1 MNTRSARRGFTLIE
15 VLTVIALLTIILG
28 IGAIAYHDVMSLSSA
43 QGRYRQRLA
52 SAEYFLRR
60 FAQDVRNAKAIEAP
74 GLFTEEP
81 TLLLGMPDR
90 TRVAYFMEGHTLQR
104 LSTGGYPE
112 QKMPLLSDPGMAVQ
126 FDIELVRWQA
136 RAVVATVEWEENPRI
151 GVSHPILSLRVA
163 LRGRP

>member
-60 FAQDVRNAKAIEAP
+60 FAQDVRNAKAIE
-74 GLFTEEP
+74 EP
-81 TLLLGMPDR
+81 TPAQGTPALLLVMPEGA
-90 TRVAYFMEGHTLQR
+90 RVAYFMEGHTLQR

-126 FDIELVRWQA
+126 FDIELVHWQA

-151 GVSHPILSLRVA
+151 GVSHPILSLRIT
-163 LRGRP
+163 LRGEP